1 MNEDFIIIII
11 INNYLFTN
19 KWFIMIVVND
29 IIRDVLLK

>member
-1 MNEDFIIIII
+1 MNEDFIIII

-29 IIRDVLLK
+29 IIRYVLLK